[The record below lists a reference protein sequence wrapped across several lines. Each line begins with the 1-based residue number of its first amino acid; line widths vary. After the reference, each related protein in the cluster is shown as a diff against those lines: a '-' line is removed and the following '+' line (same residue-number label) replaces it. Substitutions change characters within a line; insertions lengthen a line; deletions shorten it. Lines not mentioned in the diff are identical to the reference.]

1 MYVVP
6 CRHPQMHAL
15 DLMLSRSYLFTIT
28 LHYKYLDVNWHY
40 GKSIYGKNT
49 YYSFGTLHSRQ
60 FLAFSKQQ
68 MVRAWWSEISAL
80 PLIQRSPHSSLL
92 VRVQKVASF
101 KKKNGVAP
109 FFLTPVQIPDAA
121 DTVALSGKAF
131 GQSHSSKFRLLWNVC
146 VLLTCIHPGTNLTC
160 CVTLGWRGLWAS
172 TILPSSRKVQ
182 IIWLTDVF
190 DWGPVLC
197 HSSLRQPLREN
208 C

>member
-6 CRHPQMHAL
+6 CRHPQLHAL
-15 DLMLSRSYLFTIT
+15 DLMLSRSYLFTII

-92 VRVQKVASF
+92 VRVQKVASL

-109 FFLTPVQIPDAA
+109 FFLTPVQIPYAA
-121 DTVALSGKAF
+121 DTVRKDFWAVTQFEIPASLKCLRVVDMYTSRDKPDMLRDPWLARPLGV
-131 GQSHSSKFRLLWNVC
+131 HNSSFIAK
-146 VLLTCIHPGTNLTC
+146 GTNYLAHRC
-160 CVTLGWRGLWAS
+160 LWLGPR
-172 TILPSSRKVQ
+172 
-182 IIWLTDVF
+182 
-190 DWGPVLC
+190 
-197 HSSLRQPLREN
+197 PLS
-208 C
+208 